1 MATLLKLVH
10 DNPLRK
16 GSIGLFLLGLLCLS
30 ACSSSHREE
39 VDQLNDISYAFHY
52 KDLDSTWYYANKAY
66 ALAEHYSDGRAE
78 ALNNMAFVSLAKMRY
93 QEAYRQL
100 DSIPMLSDN
109 QIELLIADI
118 QQMRLCQRVSRNK
131 DFYEYY
137 ENARRSLR
145 RIEEESVN
153 LTPRMRQRMIYA
165 RSELAIVASTYYY
178 YIGLEK
184 ASIEALETIKN
195 DPELEKDTAQYL
207 NYLYQIGAGGI
218 ITEGTKE
225 EVNQQEWDYLMKC
238 YQLAL
243 HSESAYWV
251 ANSMQALSE
260 HLFEPD
266 IRRILIRDN
275 LPDMKFI
282 NPEALPDSLIAG
294 NLAEQSH
301 ILFSRYGDVYQIAGS
316 YRTLASCYWALG
328 DYNAA
333 GYFLD
338 KALHSDESVHQ
349 APDLVAS
356 IHERL
361 SMTYAAID
369 SIELSNYHRNRYLDM
384 QDSTRQDRMLEAR
397 AEQLG
402 QSVSQLNAML
412 IAVVVMILLVVAS
425 MILFNYLRRR
435 KDNTSSLSSLLEPLE
450 EWRMNNEHHVN
461 DLKGLYEELNES
473 RAISENLIDNSK
485 KRHEENRAKLFLVN
499 SITPLIDRM
508 IHEVKKLKDGKE
520 DEEKR
525 KSRYAYVA
533 ELSDTIHQYNDV
545 LTQWIQLQ
553 QGQLS
558 LHIESFRVQ
567 ELFDIVA
574 KSRMSFLL
582 KGITLHVHP
591 SIDVVKADK
600 TMTLFMIN
608 TLADNAR
615 KFTSEGGEVTIESH
629 DTGDAVEISITDTGQ
644 GMDEEELDS
653 IFKHKIS
660 GGHGFGLLNCKGI
673 IEKYRKVSQ
682 IFQVCTIEAES
693 KKGQGSRFF
702 FRLPKGI
709 LRLLLPLFCLCS
721 LSAFADT
728 TDITKASTYA
738 DSVYQ
743 NNIKRQYRKSIVFA
757 DSAITR
763 LNRDHHQVYPDDDQF
778 LYLLELSATEPA
790 EINWFHRHL
799 NADYDMIVF
808 LRNEI
813 AVAALALHDWQLY
826 QYNNKVYTQLYK
838 EKSADDRLESYVS
851 VMQRSES
858 NKSIAMVLLIL
869 LLLLILV
876 AYYFLYYRHL
886 IHYRFCLEQVEQI
899 NSMLLSKEND
909 EEKLERLNQIMTV
922 GNSKWPQNLLS
933 VVEQIQHALQDSV
946 AFNKTQHL
954 TIELSEDELRRAEY
968 EQQKLYISNNVMDN
982 CLSTLKHE
990 TMYYPSRIRQLID
1003 GTDTHLS
1010 AIDELVSYYKDLHTL
1025 LSAQAMRQM
1034 ETVRQECKA
1043 VELHGARLKGDES
1056 LLRYLFDLI
1065 QKQSGEK
1072 TLDMELTEKD
1082 RRYVTFHI
1090 HMPHMSYRDL
1100 FVPSLE
1106 NIPFLICRQIA
1117 RDNGEATNLRGCGIT
1132 AESADDGSTLL
1143 HVTLAGSILT
1153 PNTQEPLK
1161 TINPS

>member
-1 MATLLKLVH
+1 
-10 DNPLRK
+10 
-16 GSIGLFLLGLLCLS
+16 
-30 ACSSSHREE
+30 
-39 VDQLNDISYAFHY
+39 
-52 KDLDSTWYYANKAY
+52 
-66 ALAEHYSDGRAE
+66 
-78 ALNNMAFVSLAKMRY
+78 MAFVSLAKMRY

-218 ITEGTKE
+218 ITQGTKE

-243 HSESAYWV
+243 HHGSVYWE

-266 IRRILIRDN
+266 IRKVLIRDN
-275 LPDMKFI
+275 LPAMKFI
-282 NPEALPDSLIAG
+282 NPAGLPDSLIAG

-333 GYFLD
+333 GYYLD
-338 KALHSDESVHQ
+338 KALHSDEAVHQ

-369 SIELSNYHRNRYLDM
+369 SIELSNFHRNRYLDM

-402 QSVSQLNAML
+402 HSVRQLNAML
-412 IAVVVMILLVVAS
+412 IAVVVMILLVMVS
-425 MILFNYLRRR
+425 MFLFNSLRRR
-435 KDNTSSLSSLLEPLE
+435 KDNSSSLSSLLEPLN
-450 EWRMNNEHHVN
+450 EWRISNEQHVN

-525 KSRYAYVA
+525 QSRYAYVA

-574 KSRMSFLL
+574 KSRMSFHL
-582 KGITLHVHP
+582 KGITLQVHP
-591 SIDVVKADK
+591 SADVVKADK

-615 KFTSEGGEVTIESH
+615 KFTPEGGEVTIESS
-629 DTGDAVEISITDTGQ
+629 DKGDAVEISITDTGM
-644 GMDEEELDS
+644 GMDDEELEG

-673 IEKYRKVSQ
+673 IEKYRKISQ
-682 IFQVCTIEAES
+682 IFQVCTIQAES
-693 KKGQGSRFF
+693 KKGEGSRFS
-702 FRLPKGI
+702 FRLPKGV
-709 LRLLLPLFCLCS
+709 LRLLLPLLCLCS
-721 LSAFADT
+721 LSASADN
-728 TDITKASTYA
+728 TDIMKASAYT
-738 DSVYQ
+738 DSVYA
-743 NNIKRQYRKSIVFA
+743 NNIKKEYRKSIVFA

-763 LNRDHHQVYPDDDQF
+763 LNRDHHQVYPDDEQY
-778 LYLLELSATEPA
+778 LYLLELNASEPA
-790 EINWFHRHL
+790 EIDWFHRHL
-799 NADYDMIVF
+799 TADYDMIVF

-838 EKSADDRLESYVS
+838 EKS
-851 VMQRSES
+851 
-858 NKSIAMVLLIL
+858 VLLIL
-869 LLLLILV
+869 FLLLILV

-909 EEKLERLNQIMTV
+909 ETKLEMLNKIMTV

-946 AFNKTQHL
+946 AFNQTQHL
-954 TIELSEDELRRAEY
+954 TIELSEDELRRTEY

-1043 VELHGARLKGDES
+1043 VVLHGARLTGDES
-1056 LLRYLFDLI
+1056 LLRYLFELI

-1072 TLDMELTEKD
+1072 TLTMEASEKD
-1082 RRYVTFHI
+1082 GRYVTFHI
-1090 HMPHMSYRDL
+1090 QMKQLPFRDL

-1132 AESADDGSTLL
+1132 AESSADGSTLL
-1143 HVTLAGSILT
+1143 HVTLAGTLQPS
-1153 PNTQEPLK
+1153 NNQEPHK

>member
-1 MATLLKLVH
+1 M
-10 DNPLRK
+10 D
-16 GSIGLFLLGLLCLS
+16 
-30 ACSSSHREE
+30 E
-39 VDQLNDISYAFHY
+39 LNDISYAFHY
-52 KDLDSTWYYANKAY
+52 KNLDSTWYYANKAF
-66 ALAEHYSDGRAE
+66 ALADHYSDGKAE
-78 ALNNMAFVSLAKMRY
+78 ALNNMAFVR
-93 QEAYRQL
+93 EAYRQL

-218 ITEGTKE
+218 ITQGTKE

-243 HSESAYWV
+243 HHGSVYWE

-266 IRRILIRDN
+266 IRKVLIRDN
-275 LPDMKFI
+275 LPAMKFI
-282 NPEALPDSLIAG
+282 NPAGLPDSLIAG

-333 GYFLD
+333 GYYLD
-338 KALHSDESVHQ
+338 KALHSDEAVHQ

-369 SIELSNYHRNRYLDM
+369 SIELSNFHRNRYLDM

-402 QSVSQLNAML
+402 HSVRQLNAML
-412 IAVVVMILLVVAS
+412 IAVVVMILLVMVS
-425 MILFNYLRRR
+425 MFLFN
-435 KDNTSSLSSLLEPLE
+435 SLLN
-450 EWRMNNEHHVN
+450 EWRISNEQHVN

-525 KSRYAYVA
+525 QSRYAYVA

-574 KSRMSFLL
+574 KSRMSFHL
-582 KGITLHVHP
+582 KGITLQVHP
-591 SIDVVKADK
+591 SADVVKADK

-615 KFTSEGGEVTIESH
+615 KFTPEGGEVTIESS
-629 DTGDAVEISITDTGQ
+629 DKGDAVEISITDTGM
-644 GMDEEELDS
+644 GLDEEELEG

-673 IEKYRKVSQ
+673 IEKYRKISQ
-682 IFQVCTIEAES
+682 IFQVCTIQAES
-693 KKGQGSRFF
+693 KKGEGSRFS
-702 FRLPKGI
+702 FRLPKGV
-709 LRLLLPLFCLCS
+709 LRLLLPLLCLCS
-721 LSAFADT
+721 LSAFADN
-728 TDITKASTYA
+728 TDIMKASAYT
-738 DSVYQ
+738 DSVYAS
-743 NNIKRQYRKSIVFA
+743 NIKKEYRKSIVFA

-763 LNRDHHQVYPDDDQF
+763 LNRHHHQVYPDDEQY
-778 LYLLELSATEPA
+778 LYLLELNASEPA
-790 EINWFHRHL
+790 EIDWFHRHL
-799 NADYDMIVF
+799 TADYDMIVF

-869 LLLLILV
+869 FLLLILV

-909 EEKLERLNQIMTV
+909 ETKLEMLNKIMTV

-946 AFNKTQHL
+946 AFNQTQHL
-954 TIELSEDELRRAEY
+954 TIELSEDELRRTEY

-1043 VELHGARLKGDES
+1043 VVLHGARLTGDES
-1056 LLRYLFDLI
+1056 LLRYLFELI

-1072 TLDMELTEKD
+1072 ALTMEASEKD
-1082 RRYVTFHI
+1082 GRYVTFHI
-1090 HMPHMSYRDL
+1090 QMKQLPFRDL

-1132 AESADDGSTLL
+1132 AESSADGSTLL
-1143 HVTLAGSILT
+1143 HVTLAGTLQPS
-1153 PNTQEPLK
+1153 NNQEPHK

>member
-1 MATLLKLVH
+1 M
-10 DNPLRK
+10 D
-16 GSIGLFLLGLLCLS
+16 
-30 ACSSSHREE
+30 E
-39 VDQLNDISYAFHY
+39 LNDISYAFHY
-52 KDLDSTWYYANKAY
+52 KNLDSTWYYANKAF
-66 ALAEHYSDGRAE
+66 ALAEHYSDGKAE

-218 ITEGTKE
+218 ITQGTKE

-243 HSESAYWV
+243 HHGSVYWE

-266 IRRILIRDN
+266 IRKVLIRDN
-275 LPDMKFI
+275 LPAMKFI
-282 NPEALPDSLIAG
+282 NPAGLPDSLIAG

-333 GYFLD
+333 GYYLD
-338 KALHSDESVHQ
+338 KALHSDEAVHQ

-369 SIELSNYHRNRYLDM
+369 SIELSNFHRNRYLDM

-402 QSVSQLNAML
+402 HSVRQLNAML
-412 IAVVVMILLVVAS
+412 IAVVVMILLVMVS
-425 MILFNYLRRR
+425 MFLFNSLRI
-435 KDNTSSLSSLLEPLE
+435 S
-450 EWRMNNEHHVN
+450 NEQHVN

-525 KSRYAYVA
+525 QSRYAYVA

-574 KSRMSFLL
+574 KSRMSFHL
-582 KGITLHVHP
+582 KGITLQVHP
-591 SIDVVKADK
+591 SADVVKADK

-615 KFTSEGGEVTIESH
+615 KFTPEGGEVTIESS
-629 DTGDAVEISITDTGQ
+629 DKGDAVEISITDTGM
-644 GMDEEELDS
+644 GLDEEELEG

-673 IEKYRKVSQ
+673 IEKYRKISQ
-682 IFQVCTIEAES
+682 IFQVCTLQAES
-693 KKGQGSRFF
+693 KKGEGSRFS
-702 FRLPKGI
+702 FRLPKGV
-709 LRLLLPLFCLCS
+709 LRLLLPLLCLCS
-721 LSAFADT
+721 LSVSADN
-728 TDITKASTYA
+728 TDIMKASAYT
-738 DSVYQ
+738 DSVYAS
-743 NNIKRQYRKSIVFA
+743 NIKKEYRKSIVFA

-763 LNRDHHQVYPDDDQF
+763 LNRHHHQVYPDDEQY
-778 LYLLELSATEPA
+778 LYLLELNASEPA

-799 NADYDMIVF
+799 TADYDMIVF

-869 LLLLILV
+869 FLLLILV

-909 EEKLERLNQIMTV
+909 ETKLEMLNKIMTV

-946 AFNKTQHL
+946 AFNQTQHL
-954 TIELSEDELRRAEY
+954 TIELSEDELRRTEY

-1043 VELHGARLKGDES
+1043 VVLHGARLTGDES
-1056 LLRYLFDLI
+1056 LLRYLFELI

-1072 TLDMELTEKD
+1072 TLTMEASEKD
-1082 RRYVTFHI
+1082 GRYVTFHI
-1090 HMPHMSYRDL
+1090 QMKQLPFRDL

-1132 AESADDGSTLL
+1132 AESSADGSTLL
-1143 HVTLAGSILT
+1143 HVTLAGTLQPS
-1153 PNTQEPLK
+1153 NNQEPHK

>member
-39 VDQLNDISYAFHY
+39 VDQLNDISYGFHY

-93 QEAYRQL
+93 LEAYRQL

-137 ENARRSLR
+137 ENARGSLR

-338 KALHSDESVHQ
+338 KALHSDESVNQ

-450 EWRMNNEHHVN
+450 EWRVNNEQHVN
-461 DLKGLYEELNES
+461 DLRGLYEELNES

-525 KSRYAYVA
+525 QSRYAYVA

-574 KSRMSFLL
+574 KGRMSFLL

-591 SIDVVKADK
+591 SADVVKADK

-615 KFTSEGGEVTIESH
+615 KFTSEGGEVTIESR

-644 GMDEEELDS
+644 GMDEEELDG

-728 TDITKASTYA
+728 TDITKSSAYA

-743 NNIKRQYRKSIVFA
+743 NNIKRQYRKSIIFA

-1043 VELHGARLKGDES
+1043 VELHGARLTGDES
-1056 LLRYLFDLI
+1056 LLRYLFELI

-1153 PNTQEPLK
+1153 TNTQEPLK

>member
-1 MATLLKLVH
+1 M
-10 DNPLRK
+10 D
-16 GSIGLFLLGLLCLS
+16 
-30 ACSSSHREE
+30 E
-39 VDQLNDISYAFHY
+39 LNDISYAFHY
-52 KDLDSTWYYANKAY
+52 KNLDSTWYYANKAF
-66 ALAEHYSDGRAE
+66 ALADHYSDGKAE

-100 DSIPMLSDN
+100 DSIPLLSDN

-218 ITEGTKE
+218 ITQGTKE

-243 HSESAYWV
+243 HHGSVYWE

-266 IRRILIRDN
+266 IRKVLIRDN
-275 LPDMKFI
+275 LPAMKFI
-282 NPEALPDSLIAG
+282 NPAGLPDSLIAG

-333 GYFLD
+333 GYYLD
-338 KALHSDESVHQ
+338 KALHSDEAVHQ

-369 SIELSNYHRNRYLDM
+369 SIELSNFHRNRYLDM

-402 QSVSQLNAML
+402 QSVRQLNAML
-412 IAVVVMILLVVAS
+412 IAVVVMIVLVMAS
-425 MILFNYLRRR
+425 MFLFNSLRRR
-435 KDNTSSLSSLLEPLE
+435 KDNSSSLSSLLEPLN
-450 EWRMNNEHHVN
+450 EWRISNEQHVN
-461 DLKGLYEELNES
+461 DLKGLYEELNEF

-525 KSRYAYVA
+525 QSRYAYVA

-574 KSRMSFLL
+574 KSRMSFHL
-582 KGITLHVHP
+582 KGIKLQVHP
-591 SIDVVKADK
+591 SADVVKADK

-615 KFTSEGGEVTIESH
+615 KFTPEGGEVTIESS
-629 DTGDAVEISITDTGQ
+629 DKGDAVELSITDTGM
-644 GMDEEELDS
+644 GLDEEELEG

-673 IEKYRKVSQ
+673 IEKYRKISQ
-682 IFQVCTIEAES
+682 IFQVCTIQAES
-693 KKGQGSRFF
+693 KKGEGSRFS
-702 FRLPKGI
+702 FRLPKGV
-709 LRLLLPLFCLCS
+709 LRLLLPLLCLCS
-721 LSAFADT
+721 LSAFADN
-728 TDITKASTYA
+728 TDIMKASAYT
-738 DSVYQ
+738 DSVYAS
-743 NNIKRQYRKSIVFA
+743 NIKKEYRKSIVFA

-763 LNRDHHQVYPDDDQF
+763 LNRHHHQAYPDDEQY
-778 LYLLELSATEPA
+778 LYLLELNASEPA
-790 EINWFHRHL
+790 EIDWFHRHL
-799 NADYDMIVF
+799 TADYDMIVF

-869 LLLLILV
+869 FLLLILV

-909 EEKLERLNQIMTV
+909 ETKLEMLNKIMTV

-946 AFNKTQHL
+946 AFNQTQHL
-954 TIELSEDELRRAEY
+954 TIELSEDELRRTEY

-1034 ETVRQECKA
+1034 ETVRQECKT
-1043 VELHGARLKGDES
+1043 VVLHGARLTGDES
-1056 LLRYLFDLI
+1056 LLRYLFELI

-1072 TLDMELTEKD
+1072 TLTMEASEKD
-1082 RRYVTFHI
+1082 GRYVTFHI
-1090 HMPHMSYRDL
+1090 QMKQLPFRDL

-1132 AESADDGSTLL
+1132 AEKAADGSTLL
-1143 HVTLAGSILT
+1143 HVTLAGTLQPS
-1153 PNTQEPLK
+1153 NNQEPHK

>member
-1 MATLLKLVH
+1 M
-10 DNPLRK
+10 
-16 GSIGLFLLGLLCLS
+16 
-30 ACSSSHREE
+30 
-39 VDQLNDISYAFHY
+39 
-52 KDLDSTWYYANKAY
+52 
-66 ALAEHYSDGRAE
+66 
-78 ALNNMAFVSLAKMRY
+78 
-93 QEAYRQL
+93 
-100 DSIPMLSDN
+100 
-109 QIELLIADI
+109 
-118 QQMRLCQRVSRNK
+118 
-131 DFYEYY
+131 
-137 ENARRSLR
+137 
-145 RIEEESVN
+145 
-153 LTPRMRQRMIYA
+153 
-165 RSELAIVASTYYY
+165 
-178 YIGLEK
+178 
-184 ASIEALETIKN
+184 
-195 DPELEKDTAQYL
+195 
-207 NYLYQIGAGGI
+207 
-218 ITEGTKE
+218 
-225 EVNQQEWDYLMKC
+225 
-238 YQLAL
+238 
-243 HSESAYWV
+243 
-251 ANSMQALSE
+251 
-260 HLFEPD
+260 
-266 IRRILIRDN
+266 
-275 LPDMKFI
+275 
-282 NPEALPDSLIAG
+282 
-294 NLAEQSH
+294 
-301 ILFSRYGDVYQIAGS
+301 
-316 YRTLASCYWALG
+316 
-328 DYNAA
+328 
-333 GYFLD
+333 
-338 KALHSDESVHQ
+338 
-349 APDLVAS
+349 
-356 IHERL
+356 
-361 SMTYAAID
+361 
-369 SIELSNYHRNRYLDM
+369 
-384 QDSTRQDRMLEAR
+384 
-397 AEQLG
+397 
-402 QSVSQLNAML
+402 
-412 IAVVVMILLVVAS
+412 
-425 MILFNYLRRR
+425 
-435 KDNTSSLSSLLEPLE
+435 
-450 EWRMNNEHHVN
+450 
-461 DLKGLYEELNES
+461 
-473 RAISENLIDNSK
+473 
-485 KRHEENRAKLFLVN
+485 
-499 SITPLIDRM
+499 
-508 IHEVKKLKDGKE
+508 
-520 DEEKR
+520 
-525 KSRYAYVA
+525 
-533 ELSDTIHQYNDV
+533 
-545 LTQWIQLQ
+545 
-553 QGQLS
+553 
-558 LHIESFRVQ
+558 
-567 ELFDIVA
+567 
-574 KSRMSFLL
+574 
-582 KGITLHVHP
+582 
-591 SIDVVKADK
+591 
-600 TMTLFMIN
+600 
-608 TLADNAR
+608 
-615 KFTSEGGEVTIESH
+615 
-629 DTGDAVEISITDTGQ
+629 
-644 GMDEEELDS
+644 
-653 IFKHKIS
+653 
-660 GGHGFGLLNCKGI
+660 
-673 IEKYRKVSQ
+673 
-682 IFQVCTIEAES
+682 
-693 KKGQGSRFF
+693 
-702 FRLPKGI
+702 
-709 LRLLLPLFCLCS
+709 
-721 LSAFADT
+721 
-728 TDITKASTYA
+728 
-738 DSVYQ
+738 
-743 NNIKRQYRKSIVFA
+743 
-757 DSAITR
+757 
-763 LNRDHHQVYPDDDQF
+763 YPDDDQF

-1043 VELHGARLKGDES
+1043 VELHGARLTGDES
-1056 LLRYLFDLI
+1056 LLRYLFELI

>member
-1 MATLLKLVH
+1 M
-10 DNPLRK
+10 D
-16 GSIGLFLLGLLCLS
+16 
-30 ACSSSHREE
+30 E
-39 VDQLNDISYAFHY
+39 LNDISYAFHY
-52 KDLDSTWYYANKAY
+52 KNLDSTWYYANKAF
-66 ALAEHYSDGRAE
+66 ALADHYSDGKAE

-109 QIELLIADI
+109 QIELLIAAI

-218 ITEGTKE
+218 ITQGTKE

-243 HSESAYWV
+243 HHGSVYWE

-266 IRRILIRDN
+266 IRKVLIRDN
-275 LPDMKFI
+275 LPAMKFI
-282 NPEALPDSLIAG
+282 NPAGLPDSLIAG

-333 GYFLD
+333 GYYLD
-338 KALHSDESVHQ
+338 KALHSDEAVRQ

-369 SIELSNYHRNRYLDM
+369 SIELSNFHRNRYLDM

-402 QSVSQLNAML
+402 HSVRQLNAML
-412 IAVVVMILLVVAS
+412 IAVVVMILLVMVS
-425 MILFNYLRRR
+425 MFLFNSLRRR
-435 KDNTSSLSSLLEPLE
+435 KDNSSSLSSLLEPLN
-450 EWRMNNEHHVN
+450 EWRISNEQHVN

-525 KSRYAYVA
+525 QSRYAYVA

-574 KSRMSFLL
+574 KSRMSFHL
-582 KGITLHVHP
+582 KGITLQVHP
-591 SIDVVKADK
+591 SADVVKADK

-615 KFTSEGGEVTIESH
+615 KFTPEGGEVTIESS
-629 DTGDAVEISITDTGQ
+629 DKGDAVEISITDTGM
-644 GMDEEELDS
+644 GLDEEELEG

-673 IEKYRKVSQ
+673 IEKYRKISQ
-682 IFQVCTIEAES
+682 IFQVCTIQAES
-693 KKGQGSRFF
+693 KKGEGSRFS
-702 FRLPKGI
+702 FRLPKGV
-709 LRLLLPLFCLCS
+709 LRLLLPLLCLCS
-721 LSAFADT
+721 LSASADN
-728 TDITKASTYA
+728 TDIMKASAYT
-738 DSVYQ
+738 DSVYAS
-743 NNIKRQYRKSIVFA
+743 NIKKEYRKSIVFA

-763 LNRDHHQVYPDDDQF
+763 LNRHHHQVYPDDEQY
-778 LYLLELSATEPA
+778 LYLLELNASEPA

-799 NADYDMIVF
+799 TADYDMIVF

-869 LLLLILV
+869 FLLLILV

-909 EEKLERLNQIMTV
+909 ETKLEMLNKIMTV

-946 AFNKTQHL
+946 AFNQTQHL
-954 TIELSEDELRRAEY
+954 TIELSEDELRRTEY
-968 EQQKLYISNNVMDN
+968 ELQKLYISNNVMDN

-1043 VELHGARLKGDES
+1043 VVLHGARLTGDES
-1056 LLRYLFDLI
+1056 LLRYLFELI

-1072 TLDMELTEKD
+1072 TLTMEASEKD
-1082 RRYVTFHI
+1082 GRYVTFHI
-1090 HMPHMSYRDL
+1090 QMKQLPFRDL

-1132 AESADDGSTLL
+1132 AEKAADGSTLL
-1143 HVTLAGSILT
+1143 HVTLAGTIQPS
-1153 PNTQEPLK
+1153 NNQEPHK

>member
-1 MATLLKLVH
+1 M
-10 DNPLRK
+10 D
-16 GSIGLFLLGLLCLS
+16 
-30 ACSSSHREE
+30 E
-39 VDQLNDISYAFHY
+39 LNDISYAFHY
-52 KDLDSTWYYANKAY
+52 KNLDSTWYYANKAF
-66 ALAEHYSDGRAE
+66 ALAEHYSDGKAE

-218 ITEGTKE
+218 ITQGTKE

-243 HSESAYWV
+243 HHGSVYWE

-266 IRRILIRDN
+266 IRKVLIRDN
-275 LPDMKFI
+275 LPAMKFI
-282 NPEALPDSLIAG
+282 NPAGLPDSLIAG

-333 GYFLD
+333 GYYLD
-338 KALHSDESVHQ
+338 KALHSDEAVQQ

-369 SIELSNYHRNRYLDM
+369 SIELSNFHRNRYLDM

-402 QSVSQLNAML
+402 HSVRQLNAML
-412 IAVVVMILLVVAS
+412 IAVVVMILLVMVS
-425 MILFNYLRRR
+425 MFLFNSLRRR
-435 KDNTSSLSSLLEPLE
+435 KDNSSSLSSLLEPLN
-450 EWRMNNEHHVN
+450 EWRISNEQQVN
-461 DLKGLYEELNES
+461 SLKELYEELNES

-525 KSRYAYVA
+525 QSRYAYVA

-574 KSRMSFLL
+574 KSRMSFHL
-582 KGITLHVHP
+582 KGITLQVHP
-591 SIDVVKADK
+591 SADVVKADK

-615 KFTSEGGEVTIESH
+615 KFTPEGGEVTIESS
-629 DTGDAVEISITDTGQ
+629 DKGDAVEISITDTGM
-644 GMDEEELDS
+644 GLDEEELEG

-673 IEKYRKVSQ
+673 IEKYRKISQ
-682 IFQVCTIEAES
+682 IFQVCTIQAES
-693 KKGQGSRFF
+693 KKGEGSRFS
-702 FRLPKGI
+702 FRLPKGV
-709 LRLLLPLFCLCS
+709 LRLLLPLLCLCS
-721 LSAFADT
+721 LSASADN
-728 TDITKASTYA
+728 TDIMKASAYT
-738 DSVYQ
+738 DSVYAS
-743 NNIKRQYRKSIVFA
+743 NIRKEYRKSIVFA

-763 LNRDHHQVYPDDDQF
+763 LNRHHHQVYPDDEQY
-778 LYLLELSATEPA
+778 LYLLELNASEPA
-790 EINWFHRHL
+790 EIDWFHRHL
-799 NADYDMIVF
+799 TADYDMIVF

-869 LLLLILV
+869 FLLLILV

-909 EEKLERLNQIMTV
+909 ETKLEMLNKIMTV

-946 AFNKTQHL
+946 AFNQTQHL
-954 TIELSEDELRRAEY
+954 TIELSEDELRRTEY

-1043 VELHGARLKGDES
+1043 VVLHGARLTGDES
-1056 LLRYLFDLI
+1056 LLRYLFELI

-1072 TLDMELTEKD
+1072 TLTMEASEKD
-1082 RRYVTFHI
+1082 GRYVTFHI
-1090 HMPHMSYRDL
+1090 QMKQLPFRDL
-1100 FVPSLE
+1100 FAPSLE

-1132 AESADDGSTLL
+1132 AESSADSSTLL
-1143 HVTLAGSILT
+1143 HVTLAGTLQPS
-1153 PNTQEPLK
+1153 NNQEPHK

>member
-1 MATLLKLVH
+1 M
-10 DNPLRK
+10 D
-16 GSIGLFLLGLLCLS
+16 
-30 ACSSSHREE
+30 E
-39 VDQLNDISYAFHY
+39 LNDISYAFHY
-52 KDLDSTWYYANKAY
+52 KNLDSTWYYANKAF
-66 ALAEHYSDGRAE
+66 ALADHYSDGKAE

-218 ITEGTKE
+218 ITQGTKE

-243 HSESAYWV
+243 HHGSVYWE

-266 IRRILIRDN
+266 IRKVLIRDN
-275 LPDMKFI
+275 LPAMKFI
-282 NPEALPDSLIAG
+282 NPAGLPDSLIAG

-333 GYFLD
+333 GYYLD
-338 KALHSDESVHQ
+338 KALHSDEAVHQ

-369 SIELSNYHRNRYLDM
+369 SIELSNFHRNRYLDM

-402 QSVSQLNAML
+402 HSVRQLNAML
-412 IAVVVMILLVVAS
+412 IAVVVMILLVMVS
-425 MILFNYLRRR
+425 MFLFNSLRRR
-435 KDNTSSLSSLLEPLE
+435 KDNSSSLSSLLEPLN
-450 EWRMNNEHHVN
+450 EWRISNEQHVN

-508 IHEVKKLKDGKE
+508 IHEVKKLKNGKE

-525 KSRYAYVA
+525 QSRYAYVA

-574 KSRMSFLL
+574 KSRMSFHL
-582 KGITLHVHP
+582 KGITLQVHP
-591 SIDVVKADK
+591 SADVVKADK

-615 KFTSEGGEVTIESH
+615 KFTPEGGEVTIESS
-629 DTGDAVEISITDTGQ
+629 DKGDAVEISITDTGM
-644 GMDEEELDS
+644 GLDEEELEG

-673 IEKYRKVSQ
+673 IEKYRKISQ
-682 IFQVCTIEAES
+682 IFQVCTIQAES
-693 KKGQGSRFF
+693 KKGEGSRFS
-702 FRLPKGI
+702 FRLPKGV
-709 LRLLLPLFCLCS
+709 LRLLLPLLCLCS
-721 LSAFADT
+721 LSAFADN
-728 TDITKASTYA
+728 TDIMKASAYT
-738 DSVYQ
+738 DSVYAS
-743 NNIKRQYRKSIVFA
+743 NIKKEYRKSIVFA

-763 LNRDHHQVYPDDDQF
+763 LNRHHHQVYPDDEQY
-778 LYLLELSATEPA
+778 LYLLELNASEPA

-799 NADYDMIVF
+799 TADYDMIVF

-826 QYNNKVYTQLYK
+826 QYNNKVYTQKVYTQLYK

-869 LLLLILV
+869 FLLLILV

-909 EEKLERLNQIMTV
+909 ETKLEMLNKIMTV

-946 AFNKTQHL
+946 AFNQTQHL
-954 TIELSEDELRRAEY
+954 TIELSEDELRRTEY

-1043 VELHGARLKGDES
+1043 VVLHGARLTGDES
-1056 LLRYLFDLI
+1056 LLRYLFELI

-1072 TLDMELTEKD
+1072 TLTMEASEKD
-1082 RRYVTFHI
+1082 GRYVTFHI
-1090 HMPHMSYRDL
+1090 QMKQLPFRDL

-1132 AESADDGSTLL
+1132 AESSADGSTLL
-1143 HVTLAGSILT
+1143 HVTLAGTLQPS
-1153 PNTQEPLK
+1153 NNQEPHK

>member
-137 ENARRSLR
+137 ENARSSLR

-243 HSESAYWV
+243 HSESTYWV

-450 EWRMNNEHHVN
+450 EWRVSNEQHVN

-525 KSRYAYVA
+525 QSRYAYVA

-574 KSRMSFLL
+574 KGRMSFLL

-591 SIDVVKADK
+591 SADVVKADK

-615 KFTSEGGEVTIESH
+615 KFTSEGGEVTIESR

-644 GMDEEELDS
+644 GMDEEELDG

-693 KKGQGSRFF
+693 KKGQGSR
-702 FRLPKGI
+702 L
-709 LRLLLPLFCLCS
+709 
-721 LSAFADT
+721 
-728 TDITKASTYA
+728 
-738 DSVYQ
+738 
-743 NNIKRQYRKSIVFA
+743 
-757 DSAITR
+757 
-763 LNRDHHQVYPDDDQF
+763 
-778 LYLLELSATEPA
+778 
-790 EINWFHRHL
+790 
-799 NADYDMIVF
+799 
-808 LRNEI
+808 
-813 AVAALALHDWQLY
+813 
-826 QYNNKVYTQLYK
+826 
-838 EKSADDRLESYVS
+838 
-851 VMQRSES
+851 
-858 NKSIAMVLLIL
+858 
-869 LLLLILV
+869 
-876 AYYFLYYRHL
+876 
-886 IHYRFCLEQVEQI
+886 
-899 NSMLLSKEND
+899 
-909 EEKLERLNQIMTV
+909 
-922 GNSKWPQNLLS
+922 
-933 VVEQIQHALQDSV
+933 
-946 AFNKTQHL
+946 
-954 TIELSEDELRRAEY
+954 
-968 EQQKLYISNNVMDN
+968 
-982 CLSTLKHE
+982 
-990 TMYYPSRIRQLID
+990 
-1003 GTDTHLS
+1003 
-1010 AIDELVSYYKDLHTL
+1010 
-1025 LSAQAMRQM
+1025 
-1034 ETVRQECKA
+1034 
-1043 VELHGARLKGDES
+1043 
-1056 LLRYLFDLI
+1056 
-1065 QKQSGEK
+1065 
-1072 TLDMELTEKD
+1072 
-1082 RRYVTFHI
+1082 
-1090 HMPHMSYRDL
+1090 
-1100 FVPSLE
+1100 
-1106 NIPFLICRQIA
+1106 
-1117 RDNGEATNLRGCGIT
+1117 
-1132 AESADDGSTLL
+1132 
-1143 HVTLAGSILT
+1143 
-1153 PNTQEPLK
+1153 
-1161 TINPS
+1161 